1 LGASHFDAKWRAAS
15 DRTDELARRSQEFRL
30 PETRSPRLESRQQE
44 IARRKL
50 RQTRMILPAYSE
62 SFKCIG
68 PACGDSCCQGWAVPI
83 DRPAYEKYQTVQGPL
98 RVLLD
103 ANLLLTP
110 SDPNPA
116 HYAKVRMPE
125 SQVCP
130 FLNEGRLC
138 QIQAEH
144 GEEYLSVTCATYPR
158 IQHTIDNLKGTALSL
173 SCPEAARLVLLNPRL
188 LPPAGAAGYQISW
201 EDSGPGEA
209 ALLPYFWPIREFTI
223 GLIQNR
229 VYPLWQRLFLV
240 GAFCRRLDAL
250 FSNECKPVGQRA
262 GFPSLLRDFS
272 AAVAAGGLRGAME
285 AIPADLGL
293 QLDMVVR
300 LTGLGS
306 NRARINPRFME
317 CVRAFAG
324 GIGDGVEGTRESQI
338 GRYRAAY
345 SAVYAPFFTRHPHIL
360 ENYLLNAVFA
370 RAFPFG
376 LKDGGLQTHPETAR
390 EFALLATQ
398 FTLMKGLLIGV
409 AGFYGQAFSVDH
421 VIHTVQSASKHFEH
435 HPEFL
440 AQAHAL
446 LTSRGLEN
454 TPGLTMLLRN

>member
-1 LGASHFDAKWRAAS
+1 
-15 DRTDELARRSQEFRL
+15 
-30 PETRSPRLESRQQE
+30 
-44 IARRKL
+44 
-50 RQTRMILPAYSE
+50 MILPVYSE
-62 SFKCIG
+62 SFQCIG
-68 PACGDSCCQGWAVPI
+68 PACEDSCCRGWAVPI

-110 SDPNPA
+110 NDPNPA
-116 HYAKVRMPE
+116 HYAAVRMPA
-125 SQVCP
+125 SHVCP

-138 QIQAEH
+138 RIQAEH

-158 IQHTIDNLKGTALSL
+158 IRLTIDNLKGTALSL

-188 LPPAGAAGYQISW
+188 LPPAGSAGYQISW
-201 EDSGPGEA
+201 EDSGAGAPT
-209 ALLPYFWPIREFTI
+209 LLPYFWPIREFVI

-229 VYPLWQRLFLV
+229 AYPLWQRLFLV

-250 FSNECKPVGQRA
+250 FGIECKPVERRE
-262 GFPSLLRDFS
+262 GFPALFRNFS
-272 AAVAAGGLRGAME
+272 AAVAAGGLRDTME
-285 AIPADLGL
+285 TIPADLGL
-293 QLDMVVR
+293 QLDMVLR

-306 NRARINPRFME
+306 NRALIGTRFIE

-324 GIGDGVEGTRESQI
+324 GIGPGTEETLETRIE
-338 GRYRAAY
+338 RYRAAY
-345 SAVYAPFFTRHPHIL
+345 SAVYAPFFARHPHIL
-360 ENYLLNAVFA
+360 ENYLINAVFA
-370 RAFPFG
+370 KAFPFG
-376 LKDGGLQTHPETAR
+376 LKDGGMPENPEAAR

-435 HPEFL
+435 YPEFL
-440 AQAHAL
+440 VQAQAL
-446 LTSRGLEN
+446 LTARGLDN
-454 TPGLTMLLRN
+454 THGLTMLLRN